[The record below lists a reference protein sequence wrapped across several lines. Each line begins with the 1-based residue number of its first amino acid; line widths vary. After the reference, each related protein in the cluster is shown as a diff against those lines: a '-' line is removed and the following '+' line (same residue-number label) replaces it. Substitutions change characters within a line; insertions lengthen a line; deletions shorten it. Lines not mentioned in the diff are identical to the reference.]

1 MSGHVKNILKRQK
14 TKWDEHS
21 ALTSYEIENEIY
33 LILNAFLV
41 HSFTR

>member
-21 ALTSYEIENEIY
+21 ALTNYEIENEI
-33 LILNAFLV
+33 LNFKRLSRTFV
-41 HSFTR
+41 Y